1 MGYAWLP
8 VCHSRSC
15 QLSKPSVGSTAD
27 GVRGAKH
34 DRLSPS
40 FFLSLFLSWFVAL
53 DSYKLTASCM

>member
-34 DRLSPS
+34 DRLS
-40 FFLSLFLSWFVAL
+40 LSLSLWVCCFRFL
-53 DSYKLTASCM
+53 YKLTASCM